1 MSEEMDR
8 EDWTFVKLMI
18 QKHWKAGLLFVVL
31 AIIAIIGAILTL
43 FFHINN
49 SLIGAGGTWTL
60 AEFSIQ
66 TIIFW
71 FLWLLLWEV
80 LFVVIPT
87 AAVMGGL
94 GYFWWTR
101 LEESE
106 KELFREREK
115 KEQNVNKPGAA
126 SGVLGFFVFIAFI
139 IITIIDGRFDAAL
152 GTVPYIYWITT
163 WFWSVFWI
171 LIFLGIP
178 GTIGG
183 LYYLRKKLREV

>member
-1 MSEEMDR
+1 MSEEMDK

-18 QKHWKAGLLFVVL
+18 QKHWKAGILF
-31 AIIAIIGAILTL
+31 IALGLVAVIGALLTL
-43 FFHINN
+43 FFHINTSTIGN
-49 SLIGAGGTWTL
+49 GGQWTIADFSL
-60 AEFSIQ
+60 Q

-106 KELFREREK
+106 KELFRERDK
-115 KEQNVNKPGAA
+115 KEQKVNKPGAA
-126 SGVLGFFVFIAFI
+126 SGILGFFVFIAFI
-139 IITIIDGRFDAAL
+139 IITLIQGTFDAPL
-152 GTVPYIYWITT
+152 GTIEYVYWIQTCL
-163 WFWSVFWI
+163 WSVFWV

-178 GTIGG
+178 ATIGG